1 MPKYLALLRG
11 INVGGKNLIRM
22 TDLKTCFEELGCFY
36 VATYIQSGNV
46 IFETKKERADVLV
59 KKIETALT
67 KRFNASIPVVI
78 ITHAELRDTVEH
90 APKGFGTDPATFR
103 YDVIFVKK
111 PLTTSRA
118 MQRVSTK
125 PDVDTAYVGKH
136 ALYFSRLTARATQ
149 SRLSKIVQTPIYPN
163 ITIRNWNTTTKI
175 LALMDAEKP

>member
-11 INVGGKNLIRM
+11 INVGGRNLIRM
-22 TDLKTCFEELGCFY
+22 TDLKTCFEQLGCSH
-36 VATYIQSGNV
+36 VTTYIQSGNV
-46 IFETKKERADVLV
+46 IFKTKKERADVLV

-67 KRFNASIPVVI
+67 RCFGFSIPVVI

-90 APKGFGTDPATFR
+90 APKGFGTDPTTFR

-118 MQRVSTK
+118 MQSVSTK
-125 PDVDTAYVGKH
+125 PDVDVAHVGKH